1 MQDETK
7 SLAEKYLG
15 AEIPQGLYEAEKAA
29 ADRKLDWIIAREGDA
44 EGERRKPYYLAQ
56 LIAELVRGD
65 ILTYQCMMAYE
76 DKKEL
81 PTRQRATPFNQP
93 HCSTAHPHKSRI
105 NCYGG

>member
-7 SLAEKYLG
+7 GLAEKYLG
-15 AEIPQGLYEAEKAA
+15 AEIPPELYEVEEEA

-65 ILTYQCMMAYE
+65 ILTYQCMLAHE
-76 DKKEL
+76 AKKE
-81 PTRQRATPFNQP
+81 A
-93 HCSTAHPHKSRI
+93 AHKS
-105 NCYGG
+105 GQLPQPSSL